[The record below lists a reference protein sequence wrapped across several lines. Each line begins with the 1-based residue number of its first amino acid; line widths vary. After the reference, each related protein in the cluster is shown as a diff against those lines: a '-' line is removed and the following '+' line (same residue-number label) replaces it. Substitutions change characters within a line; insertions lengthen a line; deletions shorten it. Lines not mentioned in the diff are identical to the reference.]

1 MMFRRSRALALLGV
15 LASVPASFAAQ
26 AAPLSAARFQPG
38 HYAVDT
44 VQTRVHFQ
52 AKSLFGAY
60 RGDFVEPMGAVAID
74 PQRGDHAAIDIRFPI
89 GKLTTG
95 DASTDSMLK
104 GSSFFDMD
112 HYPEVRFVASD
123 TAIGNGDTLRID
135 GKLTMHGQTRP
146 IAIAARLAG
155 ISPDPA
161 TGRPRLH
168 FTGQANV
175 RRSQFGMGFGRP
187 FVSNRVYLDIDATFT
202 QD

>member
-1 MMFRRSRALALLGV
+1 MIPHRLKALALFGALV
-15 LASVPASFAAQ
+15 SIPLPFAAQ
-26 AAPLSAARFQPG
+26 AMPVSAARFQPG

-60 RGDFVEPMGAVAID
+60 KGDFVQPMGAVAID
-74 PQRGDHAAIDIRFPI
+74 PQRVDHAAIDIRFPV
-89 GKLTTG
+89 GRLTTG

-104 GSSFFDMD
+104 GSSFFDTD
-112 HYPEVRFVASD
+112 HYPEVRFAASD
-123 TAIGNGDTLRID
+123 ATIGSGDTLRID

-146 IAIAARLAG
+146 IAIAAHLAG
-155 ISPDPA
+155 ISPDPV
-161 TGRPRLH
+161 TGHPRLH
-168 FTGQANV
+168 FTGEASV

-187 FVSNRVYLDIDATFT
+187 FVSNRVDLDIDATFT